1 MDKRKIALIFA
12 LGAIGLGGLIVV
24 ILFLTFVYSIN
35 IWLGI
40 FVSAVLL
47 MGIGGIT
54 LNILCDEG
62 NY

>member
-1 MDKRKIALIFA
+1 MNKRKIALIFA
-12 LGAIGLGGLIVV
+12 LGAIGLGGLTVV

-40 FVSAVLL
+40 FVSAILL

-54 LNILCDEG
+54 LNILSDEG